1 MAYAA
6 IYRKQD
12 MSHTVRR
19 VQTYLVEAVTV
30 SAALSAA
37 AGRAVR
43 PVGGGGGG
51 LAVMT
56 DTDCVWPLL
65 PMALRAH
72 SLQGSSVDC
81 RCLVRM
87 PQRRSND
94 SEMP

>member
-1 MAYAA
+1 
-6 IYRKQD
+6 
-12 MSHTVRR
+12 
-19 VQTYLVEAVTV
+19 VEAVTA

-37 AGRAVR
+37 AGSAVT

-56 DTDCVWPLL
+56 DTGCVWPLL

-81 RCLVRM
+81 RCLSKGPMTLRCL
-87 PQRRSND
+87 D
-94 SEMP
+94 ACAT